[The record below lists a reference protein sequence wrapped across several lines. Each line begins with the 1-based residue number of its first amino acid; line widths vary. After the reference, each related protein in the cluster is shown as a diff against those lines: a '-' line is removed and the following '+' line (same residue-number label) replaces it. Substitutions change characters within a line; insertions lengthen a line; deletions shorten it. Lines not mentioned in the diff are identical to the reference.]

1 MANPAEITAILG
13 RWNQGDREALEELLP
28 AVYQKLHQLAR
39 RLMRDERGNHT
50 LQATA
55 LVHEAYLSLSASNRA
70 EFQDRGHF
78 YAVAARVMRHILI
91 DHAKKLQRQRRG
103 GGAAKLSLEGLELA
117 DAQGTDLL
125 ALDQA
130 LELLA
135 KQDSRK
141 AWIIE
146 LRYFGGLSVEEIARL
161 LEVSA
166 STVIVSTRLARAWL
180 YSAIYGRG
188 AS

>member
-1 MANPAEITAILG
+1 MVNPAEITAMLG
-13 RWNQGDREALEELLP
+13 RWNEGDRAALEELLP

-55 LVHEAYLSLSASNRA
+55 LVHEAYLSLSASNMS
-70 EFQDRGHF
+70 EYQDRGHF
-78 YAVAARVMRHILI
+78 FAVAARVMRHILV
-91 DHAKKLQRQRRG
+91 DHAKKLNRQRRG
-103 GGAAKLSLEGLELA
+103 GGAAKVSLKGLDLA
-117 DAQGTDLL
+117 GAQGTDLL

-135 KQDSRK
+135 KQDPRK

-146 LRYFGGLSVEEIARL
+146 LRYFGGLSVEEIAEL
-161 LEVSA
+161 LEVSV

-180 YSAIYGRG
+180 YNAM
-188 AS
+188 